1 MITAHGGA
9 LGTGRNSLKYFEEME
24 KHPEFEAIEVDI
36 RRAGGKLWLGHV
48 IVPFSR
54 EKRIPLEFVF
64 EFCKRTGKRVNC
76 DVKGR
81 GMVHDVVKIAKD
93 LNAVDYIYFTGAVS
107 KHEIPDLGGAIAYLN
122 NSFYPYSLRDANV
135 PAIKEYIASFKAPGI
150 KGLNVNYKFADERV
164 REAVTKAGLGLS
176 VFTVD
181 DLDALQKIVN
191 SGYDNVTTNEPV
203 KAYEFLGK
211 QA

>member
-1 MITAHGGA
+1 M
-9 LGTGRNSLKYFEEME
+9 
-24 KHPEFEAIEVDI
+24 
-36 RRAGGKLWLGHV
+36 
-48 IVPFSR
+48 
-54 EKRIPLEFVF
+54 
-64 EFCKRTGKRVNC
+64 
-76 DVKGR
+76 
-81 GMVHDVVKIAKD
+81 
-93 LNAVDYIYFTGAVS
+93 
-107 KHEIPDLGGAIAYLN
+107 
-122 NSFYPYSLRDANV
+122 RDANV